1 MLLDYIRQR
10 QKMLKESNNFYTAN
24 GIHVFTKDQMMND
37 IVDLESVVAKLESL
51 LPDHIRDGVEM
62 VIVGEFDEFIERDIN
77 AFYDSG
83 AIFITNEQDDDQD
96 MIDDIIHEI
105 AHAVEERYNDFIYS
119 DSSIE
124 REFMAKRETLFN
136 LCQSYDLHPPKSM
149 LVNSDFDQVI
159 DDYLYLEVGYDVIN
173 DLVNGLFISAYAA
186 TSLSEYY
193 ARTFEEWVFGHRDQV
208 RKLSPALY
216 NIFEDLFEED

>member
-1 MLLDYIRQR
+1 MKWINESMKRSRKLKDQYSMRGTQIYVNDQPPEHINLEFVFDYIAARVPKKLLD
-10 QKMLKESNNFYTAN
+10 S
-24 GIHVFTKDQMMND
+24 
-37 IVDLESVVAKLESL
+37 VD
-51 LPDHIRDGVEM
+51 
-62 VIVGEFDEFIERDIN
+62 VIYVGQFPEFEERDIN
-77 AFYDSG
+77 AFYDNG

-96 MIDDIIHEI
+96 MIDDIVHEI

-149 LVNSDFDQVI
+149 LVNSDFDQII

>member
-1 MLLDYIRQR
+1 MKWINESMKRSRKLKDQYSMRGTQIYVNDQPPEHINLEFVFDYIAARVPKRLLDSVDVIYVG
-10 QKMLKESNNFYTAN
+10 NF
-24 GIHVFTKDQMMND
+24 
-37 IVDLESVVAKLESL
+37 
-51 LPDHIRDGVEM
+51 P
-62 VIVGEFDEFIERDIN
+62 EFEERDIN
-77 AFYDSG
+77 AFYDNG
-83 AIFITNEQDDDQD
+83 AIFITNDQEDDQD

-193 ARTFEEWVFGHRDQV
+193 ARSFEEWVFGHREQV
-208 RKLSPALY
+208 KKLSPALY

>member
-1 MLLDYIRQR
+1 MKWINESMKRSRKLKDQYSMRGTQIYVNDQPPEHINLEFVFDYIAARVPKRLLD
-10 QKMLKESNNFYTAN
+10 S
-24 GIHVFTKDQMMND
+24 
-37 IVDLESVVAKLESL
+37 VD
-51 LPDHIRDGVEM
+51 
-62 VIVGEFDEFIERDIN
+62 VIYVGDFPEFEERDIN
-77 AFYDSG
+77 AFYDNG
-83 AIFITNEQDDDQD
+83 AIFITNDQEDDQD

-105 AHAVEERYNDFIYS
+105 AHAVEERFNDFIYS

>member
-1 MLLDYIRQR
+1 MKWINESMKRSRKLKDQYSMRGTQIYVNDQPPEHINLEFVFDYIAARVPKRLLD
-10 QKMLKESNNFYTAN
+10 S
-24 GIHVFTKDQMMND
+24 
-37 IVDLESVVAKLESL
+37 VD
-51 LPDHIRDGVEM
+51 
-62 VIVGEFDEFIERDIN
+62 VIYVGDFPEFEERDIN
-77 AFYDSG
+77 AFYDNG
-83 AIFITNEQDDDQD
+83 AIFITNDQEDDQD
-96 MIDDIIHEI
+96 MIDDIVHEI

-149 LVNSDFDQVI
+149 LVNSDFDQII

>member
-1 MLLDYIRQR
+1 MKWINESMKRSRKLKDQYSMRGTQIYVNDQPPEHINLEFVFDYIAARVPKKLLD
-10 QKMLKESNNFYTAN
+10 S
-24 GIHVFTKDQMMND
+24 
-37 IVDLESVVAKLESL
+37 VD
-51 LPDHIRDGVEM
+51 
-62 VIVGEFDEFIERDIN
+62 VIYVGQFPEFEERDIN

-136 LCQSYDLHPPKSM
+136 LCQSYDLYPPKSM

>member
-1 MLLDYIRQR
+1 MKWINESMKRSRKLKDQYSMRGTQIYVNDQPPEHINLEFVFDYIAARVPKKLLD
-10 QKMLKESNNFYTAN
+10 S
-24 GIHVFTKDQMMND
+24 
-37 IVDLESVVAKLESL
+37 VD
-51 LPDHIRDGVEM
+51 
-62 VIVGEFDEFIERDIN
+62 VIYVGQFPEFEEKDIN

-208 RKLSPALY
+208 KKLSPALY

>member
-1 MLLDYIRQR
+1 MKWINESMKRSRKLKDQYSMRGTQIYVNDQPPEHINLEFVFDYIAARVPKRLLD
-10 QKMLKESNNFYTAN
+10 S
-24 GIHVFTKDQMMND
+24 
-37 IVDLESVVAKLESL
+37 VD
-51 LPDHIRDGVEM
+51 
-62 VIVGEFDEFIERDIN
+62 VIYVGDFPEFKERDIN
-77 AFYDSG
+77 AFYDNG
-83 AIFITNEQDDDQD
+83 AIFITNDQEDDQD

-105 AHAVEERYNDFIYS
+105 AHAVEERFNDFIYS

-193 ARTFEEWVFGHRDQV
+193 ARSFEEWVFGHREQV
-208 RKLSPALY
+208 KKLSPALY

>member
-1 MLLDYIRQR
+1 MKWINESMKRSRKLKDQYSMRGTQIYVNDQPPEHINLEFVFDYIAARVPKRLLD
-10 QKMLKESNNFYTAN
+10 S
-24 GIHVFTKDQMMND
+24 
-37 IVDLESVVAKLESL
+37 VD
-51 LPDHIRDGVEM
+51 
-62 VIVGEFDEFIERDIN
+62 VIYVGDFPEFEERDIN
-77 AFYDSG
+77 AFYDNG
-83 AIFITNEQDDDQD
+83 AIFITNDQEDDQD

-105 AHAVEERYNDFIYS
+105 AHAVEERFNDFIYS

-124 REFMAKRETLFN
+124 QEFMAKRETLFN

-193 ARTFEEWVFGHRDQV
+193 ARTFEEWVFGHRAQV
-208 RKLSPALY
+208 KKLSPALY

>member
-1 MLLDYIRQR
+1 MKWINESMKRSRKLKDQYSMRGTQIYVNDQPPEHINLEFVFDYIAARVPKKLLD
-10 QKMLKESNNFYTAN
+10 S
-24 GIHVFTKDQMMND
+24 
-37 IVDLESVVAKLESL
+37 VD
-51 LPDHIRDGVEM
+51 
-62 VIVGEFDEFIERDIN
+62 VIYVGQFPEFEERDIN

-96 MIDDIIHEI
+96 MIDDIVHEI

-149 LVNSDFDQVI
+149 LVNSDFDQII

>member
-1 MLLDYIRQR
+1 MKWINESMKRSRKLKDQYSMRGTQIYVNDQPPEHINLEFVFDYIAARVPKKLLD
-10 QKMLKESNNFYTAN
+10 S
-24 GIHVFTKDQMMND
+24 
-37 IVDLESVVAKLESL
+37 VD
-51 LPDHIRDGVEM
+51 
-62 VIVGEFDEFIERDIN
+62 VIYVGQFPEFEERDIN

-83 AIFITNEQDDDQD
+83 AIFITNDQEDDQD

-136 LCQSYDLHPPKSM
+136 LCQSYDLYPPKSM

-159 DDYLYLEVGYDVIN
+159 DDYLYLEVAYDVIN

-193 ARTFEEWVFGHRDQV
+193 ARSFEEWVFGHRDQV
-208 RKLSPALY
+208 KKLSPALY

>member
-1 MLLDYIRQR
+1 MKWINESMKRSRKLKDQYSMRGTQIYVNDQPPEHINLEFVFDYIAARVPKKLLD
-10 QKMLKESNNFYTAN
+10 S
-24 GIHVFTKDQMMND
+24 
-37 IVDLESVVAKLESL
+37 VD
-51 LPDHIRDGVEM
+51 
-62 VIVGEFDEFIERDIN
+62 VIYVGDFPEFEERDIN
-77 AFYDSG
+77 AFYDNG
-83 AIFITNEQDDDQD
+83 AIFITNDQEDDQD

>member
-1 MLLDYIRQR
+1 MKWINESMKRSRKLKDQYSMRGTQIYVNDQPPEHINLEFVFDYITARVPKKLLD
-10 QKMLKESNNFYTAN
+10 S
-24 GIHVFTKDQMMND
+24 
-37 IVDLESVVAKLESL
+37 VD
-51 LPDHIRDGVEM
+51 
-62 VIVGEFDEFIERDIN
+62 VIYVGQFPEFEERDIN

-149 LVNSDFDQVI
+149 LVNSDFDQII

>member
-1 MLLDYIRQR
+1 MKWINESMKRSRKLKDQYSMRGTQIYVNDQPPEHINLEFVFDYIAARVPKRLLD
-10 QKMLKESNNFYTAN
+10 S
-24 GIHVFTKDQMMND
+24 
-37 IVDLESVVAKLESL
+37 VD
-51 LPDHIRDGVEM
+51 
-62 VIVGEFDEFIERDIN
+62 VIYVGDFPEFKERDIN
-77 AFYDSG
+77 AFYDNG
-83 AIFITNEQDDDQD
+83 AIFITNDQEDDQD

-105 AHAVEERYNDFIYS
+105 AHAVEERFNDFIYS

-193 ARTFEEWVFGHRDQV
+193 ARSFEEWVFGHRDQV
-208 RKLSPALY
+208 KKLSPALY

>member
-1 MLLDYIRQR
+1 MKWINESMKRSRKLKDQYSMRGTQIYVNDQPPEHINLEFVFDYIAARVPKKLLD
-10 QKMLKESNNFYTAN
+10 S
-24 GIHVFTKDQMMND
+24 
-37 IVDLESVVAKLESL
+37 VD
-51 LPDHIRDGVEM
+51 
-62 VIVGEFDEFIERDIN
+62 VIYVGQFPEFEERDIN

-96 MIDDIIHEI
+96 MIDDIVHEI

-208 RKLSPALY
+208 KKLSPALY